1 MKDTSKILNDIISV
15 TRDGKEFYEHA
26 ASKVDDSE
34 LMTLFARMATVK
46 GQIVSGLSTEIK
58 AIGDTPADKGTLAG
72 DLNQMYGDL
81 RALLGNKD
89 YAYVAKLEDSEDRLL
104 KAFDQ
109 ALADE
114 ETPAST
120 GEILRRYL
128 PPEKQLSRL
137 KLFLYW
143 HSQSLFFGHAF
154 YSTVRTAATLAE
166 AVEKIEGALGGSPA
180 APGVPGHDC

>member
-1 MKDTSKILNDIISV
+1 MNNSSKILNDIISV

-58 AIGDTPADKGTLAG
+58 AVGDTPTEKGTLAG
-72 DLNQMYGDL
+72 DLSQMYGDL

-104 KAFDQ
+104 KAFDE
-109 ALADE
+109 AMADKD
-114 ETPAST
+114 TPAST
-120 GEILRRYL
+120 REILGRFL
-128 PPEKQLSRL
+128 PEVRSCHDVMRSRKLAL
-137 KLFLYW
+137 KK
-143 HSQSLFFGHAF
+143 
-154 YSTVRTAATLAE
+154 AA
-166 AVEKIEGALGGSPA
+166 
-180 APGVPGHDC
+180 